1 MLRVKF
7 GTRLFVVELLEG
19 SIAQWRVRSPGV
31 AVAYNFQDLAYH
43 LVLLN

>member
-19 SIAQWRVRSPGV
+19 SIAQRRVRSPGV
-31 AVAYNFQDLAYH
+31 AVAYNFQVLAYH